1 MQPIDAS
8 EKATAETQKK
18 VPQEPA
24 GYSDTQGIY
33 ICIHHTYMYR
43 YRYRLYENI
52 MYIYIVSNVY
62 IYLQKHTYIW
72 LTVYTHILSRVSKRW
87 SGAQAEDEAPAQST
101 TATAEGDWTWDS

>member
-33 ICIHHTYMYR
+33 IY
-43 YRYRLYENI
+43 
-52 MYIYIVSNVY
+52 VY
-62 IYLQKHTYIW
+62 IIRICIDIDIDCMKI
-72 LTVYTHILSRVSKRW
+72 
-87 SGAQAEDEAPAQST
+87 
-101 TATAEGDWTWDS
+101 